1 MKKPSLKAPKL
12 KTSRTEPGT
21 EPGAEPFTEPFEVL
35 SDGSGAEPRA
45 GRPSFR
51 AAALTGGGTR
61 TGQSL
66 LAAAVVLAAVFG
78 IAELRPP
85 LTPAAAA
92 GTGAATTAQV
102 ERTSLVCPQPLQG
115 LTGST
120 SLTLFS
126 PAGAKATGGSAYLSD
141 VAPPPAAPAPSASAS
156 APAAPAPSGAA
167 PSGAASPTSGGTPAG
182 TPTGASGGAPSDAKV
197 VLTKPGVPATGPA
210 ANNDNAPGS
219 AAVATGGYAPGF
231 SVTQTTTVTDQSG
244 VGMSGINCAP
254 SGTSFWFSGVST
266 AGDRVDYVS
275 LVNADSAPAVVDL
288 KLYGP
293 NGPIDNDA
301 ANGITLPAGTSQDL
315 RLPTFA
321 SNVNDLALHVIA
333 RSGRVGAAVHAVD
346 GTKGADWIAPSVD
359 PTASVVLPG
368 LPADTSSAR
377 LVVAA
382 PGDDDAD
389 LKIQISGK
397 NGWFTPAGHETIHVK
412 AGMVAA
418 TDLQVAGQLP
428 VARGEVGAVRLTPT
442 DPAHQTPVVAALR
455 VDRSQN
461 GRSDAAWI
469 SGSAPIGQRAS
480 LAENRGGGVGTLYL
494 TSSGAAAKVRVSVSA
509 GSGGGTPA
517 TKDVD
522 VPAGA
527 TVGMQVP
534 EPAGLNGVFG
544 LTVETVSGGPVV
556 AARMLAVNVNNIPM
570 FTVQAF
576 RDDHSTVQVPRADQ
590 DPGVL
595 IRP

>member
-12 KTSRTEPGT
+12 KISRDE
-21 EPGAEPFTEPFEVL
+21 
-35 SDGSGAEPRA
+35 SGGE
-45 GRPSFR
+45 RPSFK
-51 AAALTGGGTR
+51 ATALTGGGAR

-85 LTPAAAA
+85 VTPAAAA
-92 GTGAATTAQV
+92 VKGAATTAQV

-120 SLTLFS
+120 SYTLFS
-126 PAGAKATGGSAYLSD
+126 PAGAKATGGAGYLSD
-141 VAPPPAAPAPSASAS
+141 VAQPPAT
-156 APAAPAPSGAA
+156 PAASPAPSG
-167 PSGAASPTSGGTPAG
+167 TP
-182 TPTGASGGAPSDAKV
+182 GGAPSGSRL

-210 ANNDNAPGS
+210 ATGDTAPGTL
-219 AAVATGGYAPGF
+219 AVATGGYAPGF

-244 VGMSGINCAP
+244 VGMSGINCTPA
-254 SGTSFWFSGVST
+254 GTSFWFSGVST

-275 LVNADSAPAVVDL
+275 LVNADSVPAVVDL
-288 KLYGP
+288 KLYGDK
-293 NGPIDNDA
+293 GPIDNDA
-301 ANGITLPAGTSQDL
+301 ATGITLPAGSSQDL

-321 SNVNDLALHVIA
+321 QNVNDLALHVIA
-333 RSGRVGAAVHAVD
+333 RSGRVGAAVHATD
-346 GTKGADWIAPSVD
+346 GTKGADWIPASVE
-359 PTASVVLPG
+359 PTSSVVLPG
-368 LPADTSSAR
+368 LPADMSAAR
-377 LVVAA
+377 LVIVA

-412 AGMVAA
+412 AGMIAA
-418 TDLQVAGQLP
+418 TDLQQVVGGTTQQ
-428 VARGEVGAVRLTPT
+428 VNRGEVGALRLTPS
-442 DPAHQTPVVAALR
+442 DPAHPTPIVASIR

-461 GRSDAAWI
+461 GKSDAAWI
-469 SGSAPIGQRAS
+469 TGSALIGQRAGI
-480 LAENRGGGVGTLYL
+480 AENRGGGAGTLYL
-494 TSSGAAAKVRVSVSA
+494 TSSGDAAKVKVSVSA

-517 TKDVD
+517 SQEVSI
-522 VPAGA
+522 PAGA

-544 LTVETVSGGPVV
+544 LTVETESGGPVV

-570 FTVQAF
+570 FTIQPL
-576 RDDHSTVQVPRADQ
+576 RDDHSTVQVPQADQ

-595 IRP
+595 IK